1 MPAFT
6 FVAQPNQIADNF
18 AKHSIIGVDTEFM
31 REKTFFSQLCLV
43 QISTDDEI
51 YCVDPLTDA
60 ASYDFWQG
68 VNSCTWVLHSARQ
81 DIEVVYQTAEFMPA
95 SIFDTQIAAGLLG
108 FAPQMGYGGL
118 VKELFDVELAKSHTR
133 ANWTTRPLP
142 EEYLQ
147 YAAEDVEYLLPA
159 YEELKTRLDK
169 LGRLHWAESDS
180 QLLLD
185 PDLYDIDPNKAIS
198 RLKGARNLRG
208 RRRSAAMR
216 LAAWRE
222 SEALQRDRPRQWIMR
237 DNVLVDI
244 AYKLPQNEKELGSI
258 DELSPKLLQRAG
270 SDIVAE
276 IAKSSD
282 DDSDYRPPGPPDEDQ
297 KVLLKEMQAIVA
309 ECAKDLGIAA
319 ETIASKKE
327 LSNVIIGGSRES
339 RVFSDWRDVLI
350 GQRLAQ
356 LL

>member
-1 MPAFT
+1 MPEFT
-6 FVAQPNQIADNF
+6 FVAQPNQIAANF
-18 AKHSIIGVDTEFM
+18 DKHSIIGVDTEFM
-31 REKTFFSQLCLV
+31 REKTFFAQLCLV
-43 QISTDDEI
+43 QISTSDEI
-51 YCVDPLTDA
+51 YCVDPLSDE
-60 ASYDFWQG
+60 ASQDFWQG

-81 DIEVVYQTAEFMPA
+81 DIEVIYQTAEFMPA

-118 VKELFDVELAKSHTR
+118 IKELFDVELAKSHTR

-169 LGRLHWAESDS
+169 LDRLQWAESDS
-180 QLLLD
+180 RLLLD
-185 PDLYDIDPNKAIS
+185 ADLYDIDPNKAIA

-222 SEALQRDRPRQWIMR
+222 LEALKRDRPRQWIMR

-244 AYKLPQNEKELGSI
+244 ACKLPNNEKELGEI
-258 DELSPKLLQRAG
+258 DEMSPSLLQRAG
-270 SDIVAE
+270 SE
-276 IAKSSD
+276 IIAAIALSSD
-282 DDSDYRPPGPPDEDQ
+282 DSSDYLPPGPPNEEQ
-297 KVLLKEMQAIVA
+297 KILLKEMQAIVA
-309 ECAKDLGIAA
+309 ECANDLGIAA

-327 LSNVIIGGSRES
+327 LSNVIIGGNRAS
-339 RVFSDWRDVLI
+339 RVFSGWRDDLI